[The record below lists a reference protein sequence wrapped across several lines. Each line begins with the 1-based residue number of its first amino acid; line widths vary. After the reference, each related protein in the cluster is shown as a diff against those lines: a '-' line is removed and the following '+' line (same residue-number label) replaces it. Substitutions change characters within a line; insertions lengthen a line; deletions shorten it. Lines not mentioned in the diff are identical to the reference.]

1 MALIAKT
8 ITKDFLT
15 KKYLLSFQTHF
26 GSRQL
31 FRNSE
36 LDEFIYGFDGVSN
49 SVYNVEKTM
58 VFLKR
63 AIQFLS
69 ILSLQN
75 KTILFVGTDV
85 KTKKLVKTLSI
96 PLNQPYIHNRW
107 IKGLLTNWENIS
119 SSVKFYKLFQKRL
132 QLSKKSKSKL
142 ELTFHGLSRL
152 TELPSAIFLFDS
164 HLNKE
169 IIKEA
174 KRLNIPVIAVINNK
188 TLMSNDIDYP
198 IYTNTDSVLSLSLI
212 TTLIL
217 RALK

>member
-36 LDEFIYGFDGVSN
+36 LDEFIYGFDGLSN
-49 SVYNVEKTM
+49 SIYNIEKTM
-58 VFLKR
+58 VAFKR
-63 AIQFLS
+63 ALQFLS
-69 ILSLQN
+69 LLSSNN
-75 KTILFVGTDV
+75 KTILFVGTDI
-85 KTKKLVKTLSI
+85 KTKKLVKTLSTS
-96 PLNQPYIHNRW
+96 LNQPYIHTRW

-119 SSVKFYKLFQKRL
+119 SSVKFYRLFQKKL
-132 QLSKKSKSKL
+132 QLSKKSKL
-142 ELTFHGLSRL
+142 ELTFQGLSLL

-188 TLMSNDIDYP
+188 TLISNDIDYP